1 MPELWIPS
9 GTGHSDFTEKK
20 SRFIGEAARIERADG
35 ARARIKQLRL
45 EHPRSRHVAWAY
57 VLGKDAA
64 LRGMSDDGE
73 PRGTAG
79 RPIMDPI
86 TGQHLTD
93 ILVTVVRYFGGVKLG
108 TGGLTSA
115 YGKSSQDALA
125 VMPRVLLVE
134 RTRVELETSYP
145 VYEQSVRL
153 IREAGGLIDKEVFE
167 SRVKIIVD
175 LPLAAL
181 DDFHLKLKDL
191 SRGDADFEVIKND
204 IYRSS

>member
-9 GTGHSDFTEKK
+9 GTGHSDFTERK
-20 SRFIGEAARIERADG
+20 SRFIGEAAGIDSAEA
-35 ARARIKQLRL
+35 ARRRVKQLRL

-57 VLGKDAA
+57 VLGSDAA

-79 RPIMDPI
+79 RPIMDPVK
-86 TGQHLTD
+86 GQHLTD

-125 VMPRVLLVE
+125 VMPRVPLVE
-134 RTRVELETSYP
+134 RVRVEIGMAYP
-145 VYEQSVRL
+145 VFEQSLRL
-153 IREAGGLIDKEVFE
+153 IRESGGQIAEEIFE
-167 SRVKIIVD
+167 CRVKVAVD
-175 LPLAAL
+175 LPVSAL
-181 DDFHLKLKDL
+181 DDFHHKLKDL
-191 SRGDADFEVIKND
+191 SRGDADFEIIDK
-204 IYRSS
+204 

>member
-20 SRFIGEAARIERADG
+20 SRFIGEAAGIESAEA
-35 ARARIKQLRL
+35 ARKRIKQLRL

-57 VLGKDAA
+57 VLGRDAA

-79 RPIMDPI
+79 RPIMDPVN
-86 TGQHLTD
+86 GQHLTD

-115 YGKSSQDALA
+115 YGKSAQDALA
-125 VMPRVLLVE
+125 AMPRVPLVE
-134 RTRVELETSYP
+134 RVRVELGMAYP
-145 VYEQSVRL
+145 VYEQASRL
-153 IREAGGLIDKEVFE
+153 IREAGGKIAEEVFE
-167 SRVKIIVD
+167 SRVKVSVD
-175 LPLAAL
+175 LPIAVL
-181 DDFHLKLKDL
+181 DDFHLRLKDL
-191 SRGDADFEVIKND
+191 SRGDAEFEIVD
-204 IYRSS
+204 